1 MSLFARLLIASLLVA
16 LVNATAALAQE
27 YVTWKAVLVAGDD
40 SVPVFENAVTALS
53 GQFRQRGVTDMR
65 ILSASPRASR
75 SETRATA
82 RNLDQALKSL
92 NIGGNDGCLLY
103 LTSHGSETGL
113 LMSQD
118 RDNEQTL
125 SPEVMGRILNE
136 YCTGRPSVL
145 VVSACHSGT
154 FLREDIMADDR
165 IVLTAARKERVSF
178 GCDFRLR
185 YNYFDGCLLAE
196 IGRSATW
203 SDLFGRT
210 RACIERLEAGLN
222 EKPSEPQ
229 ASFGER
235 VKDMPLPRT
244 GQ

>member
-1 MSLFARLLIASLLVA
+1 MRLFARLLIASLFTA
-16 LVNATAALAQE
+16 LVNAADALAQE
-27 YVTWKAVLVAGDD
+27 QVTWKAVLVAGDD
-40 SVPVFENAVTALS
+40 SAPVFENAVTTLS
-53 GQFRQRGVTDMR
+53 GQLRQRGVADMR

-103 LTSHGSETGL
+103 FTSHGSEAGL

-118 RDNEQTL
+118 KDNDQTL
-125 SPEVMGRILNE
+125 SPELMSRALNT
-136 YCTGRPSVL
+136 YCAGRPAVV

-154 FLREDIMADDR
+154 FLRDDIVADDR

-196 IGRSATW
+196 IDRSATW
-203 SDLFGRT
+203 SDLYSRT

-229 ASFGER
+229 ASFGQR
-235 VKDMPLPRT
+235 VKDMPLPRA

>member
-1 MSLFARLLIASLLVA
+1 MRLFARLLIASLFAA
-16 LVNATAALAQE
+16 LVNAADAPAQE
-27 YVTWKAVLVAGDD
+27 QVTWKAVLVAGDD
-40 SVPVFENAVTALS
+40 SAPVFENAVTDLS
-53 GQFRQRGVTDMR
+53 TQFRQRGVADIR

-75 SETRATA
+75 SEARATA
-82 RNLDQALKSL
+82 SNLDQALASL
-92 NIGGNDGCLLY
+92 NIGEGDGCLLY
-103 LTSHGSETGL
+103 FTSHGSEAGL

-118 RDNEQTL
+118 RDNEQTF
-125 SPEVMGRILNE
+125 SPEALGRSLNN
-136 YCTGRPSVL
+136 YCRARPTVV

-154 FLREDIMADDR
+154 FLRDGVTGDER

-185 YNYFDGCLLAE
+185 YNYFDGCLLGE
-196 IGRSATW
+196 IKRSSTW

-235 VKDMPLPRT
+235 VKDMPLPRA

>member
-1 MSLFARLLIASLLVA
+1 MVNWRTLRDTRTASVA
-16 LVNATAALAQE
+16 WMLSV
-27 YVTWKAVLVAGDD
+27 VT
-40 SVPVFENAVTALS
+40 SISS
-53 GQFRQRGVTDMR
+53 GE
-65 ILSASPRASR
+65 A
-75 SETRATA
+75 ETRATA

-103 LTSHGSETGL
+103 FTSHGSEAGL

-118 RDNEQTL
+118 KDNEQTL
-125 SPEVMGRILNE
+125 SPELMGRILNA
-136 YCTGRPSVL
+136 YCAGRPAVV

-154 FLREDIMADDR
+154 FLRDGVVADDR

-196 IGRSATW
+196 IDRSATW
-203 SDLFGRT
+203 SDLFNRT
-210 RACIERLEAGLN
+210 RTCIERLETGLN

-235 VKDMPLPRT
+235 VKDMPLPRA

>member
-1 MSLFARLLIASLLVA
+1 MRMGGRLVVAVLFAVLAGGAGAI
-16 LVNATAALAQE
+16 AQE
-27 YVTWKAVLVAGDD
+27 PVTWKAVLVAGDD
-40 SVPVFENAVTALS
+40 SVPVFENAVTTLS
-53 GQFRQRGVTDMR
+53 GQLRQRGVTDIR
-65 ILSASPRASR
+65 VLSASPRASR

-82 RNLDQALKSL
+82 GNLDRALKSL
-92 NIGGNDGCLLY
+92 NIGANDGCLLY
-103 LTSHGSETGL
+103 FTSHGSEAGL

-118 RDNEQTL
+118 KDNEQTL
-125 SPEVMGRILNE
+125 SPDLMGRILNS
-136 YCTGRPSVL
+136 YCAGRPAVV

-154 FLREDIMADDR
+154 FLRDGIVADDR

-178 GCDFRLR
+178 GCEFRLR

-196 IGRSATW
+196 IDRSATW

-229 ASFGER
+229 AMFGER
-235 VKDMPLPRT
+235 VKNMPLPRA

>member
-1 MSLFARLLIASLLVA
+1 MRVYLRLITVALFATLM
-16 LVNATAALAQE
+16 AAPGTFAQE
-27 YVTWKAVLVAGDD
+27 QVTWKAVLVAGDD
-40 SVPVFENAVTALS
+40 SAPVFENAVTTLS
-53 GQFRQRGVTDMR
+53 GQFRQRGITDMR

-75 SETRATA
+75 SEMRATA
-82 RNLDQALKSL
+82 GNLDQALKSL
-92 NIGGNDGCLLY
+92 NIGGSDGCLLY
-103 LTSHGSETGL
+103 FTSHGSEAGL

-118 RDNEQTL
+118 KDNEQTL
-125 SPEVMGRILNE
+125 SPEIMNRVLNT
-136 YCTGRPSVL
+136 YCSGHPTIV

-154 FLREDIMADDR
+154 FLRDGIMGDDR

-185 YNYFDGCLLAE
+185 YNYFDGCLLSE
-196 IGRSATW
+196 IDRSTTW
-203 SDLFGRT
+203 FNLFGRT
-210 RACIERLEAGLN
+210 RACIERLESGLN

-235 VKDMPLPRT
+235 VKDIPLPRT

>member
-1 MSLFARLLIASLLVA
+1 MRMGRRLIAAALFAILASSAGVQ
-16 LVNATAALAQE
+16 AQE
-27 YVTWKAVLVAGDD
+27 QVTWKAVLVAGDD
-40 SVPVFENAVTALS
+40 SVPVFENAVTTLS
-53 GQFRQRGVTDMR
+53 GQLRQRGITDIR
-65 ILSASPRASR
+65 VLSASPRASR
-75 SETRATA
+75 SELRATV

-92 NIGGNDGCLLY
+92 DIGANDGCLLY
-103 LTSHGSETGL
+103 FTSHGSETGL

-118 RDNEQTL
+118 KDNEQTL
-125 SPEVMGRILNE
+125 SPELMGRILNS
-136 YCTGRPSVL
+136 YCTGRPAVV

-154 FLREDIMADDR
+154 FLRDGIVADDR

-178 GCDFRLR
+178 GCEFRLR

-196 IGRSATW
+196 IDRSATW

-229 ASFGER
+229 AAFGER
-235 VKDMPLPRT
+235 VKNMPLPRA